1 MYSTFSLRTV
11 ALAAIALL
19 AAVTAAFSQTPTYEE
34 QAREILRLYEA
45 GQKDSAYMLIEPLKK
60 SARFVPAV
68 LYTRAQLTPDDRAL
82 NLYREAVAL
91 DPTGIWAD
99 DCIYQLVRRYTD
111 KGDSVA
117 ALTWMNLLKSSH
129 ASSPFIPDAEK
140 VLAGTTVWHNEE
152 AEPVPTPKKEVKE
165 TKPAK
170 PPVATKVRE
179 PKPAKPAK
187 STEADNDADDAP
199 TTTTYRSTA
208 MRGYALQ
215 VGLFPTKELADKRV
229 AELKKK
235 KISASALPKMVD
247 GKKQYALVVGPYTTM
262 DDASKKKTTVTTA
275 CDCKAFIV
283 KVE

>member
-11 ALAAIALL
+11 VLAAIVLL
-19 AAVTAAFSQTPTYEE
+19 TAGTAAFSQTPTYEE
-34 QAREILRLYEA
+34 QAREILRLYDA
-45 GQKDSAYMLIEPLKK
+45 GQKDTAYVLIEPLKK

-99 DCIYQLVRRYTD
+99 DCLYQLVRRYTD

-117 ALTWMNLLKSSH
+117 ALTWMNVLKTSH
-129 ASSPFIPDAEK
+129 ASSPFVPDAEK
-140 VLAGTTVWHNEE
+140 VLAGTTVWHDD
-152 AEPVPTPKKEVKE
+152 EPEPAPKKEAKEVKKE
-165 TKPAK
+165 KPA
-170 PPVATKVRE
+170 VATKA
-179 PKPAKPAK
+179 KPAKPAK
-187 STEADNDADDAP
+187 STESDNDADDAP

-215 VGLFPTKELADKRV
+215 VGLFPTRQLADKRM

-262 DDASKKKTTVTTA
+262 DDANKKKSTVTTA